1 MLKVG
6 DRVYIY
12 RKKPAAKGGL
22 VRNNDKGTITRIGT
36 DEIGRRYGYRY
47 MKVKFD

>member
-12 RKKPAAKGGL
+12 RMKPAAKGGL
-22 VRNNDKGTITRIGT
+22 VRNNDKGTMRLVADMGIDI
-36 DEIGRRYGYRY
+36 
-47 MKVKFD
+47 